1 MSEMPKKIKKWG
13 ITTFVSEISCV
24 EDHAKFQILVI
35 VAVLGF
41 IYFWRKI
48 KAFRLLEGR
57 RSDELYLNG
66 SIK

>member
-1 MSEMPKKIKKWG
+1 MSEMQKKWG
-13 ITTFVSEISCV
+13 VTTFVSEISCV

-57 RSDELYLNG
+57 RSDE
-66 SIK
+66 IIFEWIH